1 MLVPVD
7 MPTVWPANGSL
18 TTHHSPLYPH
28 SHFIEH
34 SWGLPNATV
43 VEVHGSHDTLGSV
56 NTATAPAKSSCRR
69 VPSRPALFP
78 LDPRPHGRAERAC
91 VQSRRVPARCPVP
104 CGGAHRRPRAPCV
117 PARAAAARPGGHTRP
132 AVASSWCPR
141 EQRRR
146 APAATRARRLRP
158 PGARPPCGGAPRRP
172 PALGVP
178 NSSAGLQGVDGRA
191 VGGSSGYLDGEGG
204 VGGGHV
210 DEDASWL
217 PCG

>member
-1 MLVPVD
+1 MVVQNGLVFKAD
-7 MPTVWPANGSL
+7 ESL
-18 TTHHSPLYPH
+18 P
-28 SHFIEH
+28 
-34 SWGLPNATV
+34 G
-43 VEVHGSHDTLGSV
+43 
-56 NTATAPAKSSCRR
+56 
-69 VPSRPALFP
+69 
-78 LDPRPHGRAERAC
+78 
-91 VQSRRVPARCPVP
+91 
-104 CGGAHRRPRAPCV
+104 APC
-117 PARAAAARPGGHTRP
+117 PAAARTGGHVRH
-132 AVASSWCPR
+132 ACLR

-146 APAATRARRLRP
+146 APAATRARRWRPPGARASRGGAPRRPRARRLRP